1 MTVNLKNTFNTNNPK
16 FNYDTEKI
24 PKRVLTKPSKP
35 YRNEENDNEN
45 YDYILKVN
53 ETLGQDPNYQYR
65 VIDLLGQGTFGQ
77 VVKCERIS
85 TGELFSVKVI
95 KNKSAYKT
103 QSCMEIEILKK
114 VSIA

>member
-1 MTVNLKNTFNTNNPK
+1 MNLSKRNNPPR
-16 FNYDTEKI
+16 F
-24 PKRVLTKPSKP
+24 KR
-35 YRNEENDNEN
+35 YFR
-45 YDYILKVN
+45 
-53 ETLGQDPNYQYR
+53 YR

-77 VVKCERIS
+77 VVKCERVS

-114 VSIA
+114 VSA

>member
-1 MTVNLKNTFNTNNPK
+1 MNDSDVNGQK
-16 FNYDTEKI
+16 
-24 PKRVLTKPSKP
+24 KR
-35 YRNEENDNEN
+35 
-45 YDYILKVN
+45 
-53 ETLGQDPNYQYR
+53 YR

-77 VVKCERIS
+77 VVKCERVS

-114 VSIA
+114 VQTITTLHRFSG

>member
-1 MTVNLKNTFNTNNPK
+1 M
-16 FNYDTEKI
+16 
-24 PKRVLTKPSKP
+24 
-35 YRNEENDNEN
+35 
-45 YDYILKVN
+45 
-53 ETLGQDPNYQYR
+53 
-65 VIDLLGQGTFGQ
+65 IDLLGQGTFGQ

-114 VSIA
+114 VSFIYA

>member
-1 MTVNLKNTFNTNNPK
+1 MANVGLS
-16 FNYDTEKI
+16 
-24 PKRVLTKPSKP
+24 R
-35 YRNEENDNEN
+35 
-45 YDYILKVN
+45 
-53 ETLGQDPNYQYR
+53 YR

-114 VSIA
+114 VCVCLITLRKDILAKVGACY